1 MKPAPPE
8 VHGPAVEIR
17 ERVAQVDGYRLR
29 YLQAGSGPALMLIH
43 GLMGYSFSWRFNI
56 PELSKHYTVYAPDLI
71 GTGFSEHP
79 PDADYTLR
87 GSAQRM
93 LAFADQIG
101 LKSFQLV
108 GTSHGGGV
116 ATHMAALAQ
125 ERGQP
130 QIAKLILVAAI
141 NPWSRVGKKRVA
153 VLSNPLGAFA
163 FAMGWNHTRRYHAFF
178 VRRMYGDPRK
188 VTAATLNGYA
198 ANLAQKGTAQYGLA
212 VVKAWDEGMTELR
225 GLYPKLH
232 GIPALIVWGDR
243 DCAVAPRSA
252 YELQKALPGSELV
265 MLPGIGHLPYEES
278 PEEFNRIL
286 LEFLRRT
293 LG

>member
-8 VHGPAVEIR
+8 VHGPATDIR
-17 ERVAQVDGYRLR
+17 ECEALIGGYRLR

-56 PELSKHYTVYAPDLI
+56 PELAKRYAVYAPDLI

-79 PDADYTLR
+79 IDGDYTLR
-87 GSAQRM
+87 GSAERM
-93 LAFADQIG
+93 LEFAEK
-101 LKSFQLV
+101 LELRSFHLL

-116 ATHMAALAQ
+116 ATYMAA
-125 ERGQP
+125 
-130 QIAKLILVAAI
+130 IAKEQGRPRIEKLVLVAAI
-141 NPWSRVGKKRVA
+141 NPWSRIGTKRVT

-163 FAMGWNHTRRYHAFF
+163 FTAGWEHTRKYHAFF

-188 VTAATLNGYA
+188 VTEATLNGYA

-212 VVKAWDEGMTELR
+212 VVRAWKESMTEMR
-225 GLYPKLH
+225 ALYSRLE
-232 GIPALIVWGDR
+232 GIPALIIWGDR
-243 DCAVAPRSA
+243 DCAVSPKSA

-265 MLPGIGHLPYEES
+265 MLPRIGHLPYEEC
-278 PEEFNRIL
+278 PEDFNRVL
-286 LEFLRRT
+286 LEFLGRIR
-293 LG
+293 